1 MRLAGLSLVMRLGV
15 CCGLWL
21 GLALAGC
28 KGKGEAD
35 SAPDEA
41 ARKAQQDLIGRR
53 NQLMEA
59 RSKLQ
64 TDRDS
69 IVEQIKD
76 ASAKGADTAELEKKK
91 ADLDSQLETS
101 NNALISMMSSKFD
114 ELKQT
119 GDKSAQLASRE
130 AELSSRE
137 KLVADRE
144 ARIADREKSLIQ
156 RDFELSQRWK
166 DQCTTGTPV
175 IIQQTAPKGGNYS
188 RKDVSDEIARARSAM
203 QKKGL
208 ITSDL
213 PGPAQNLEAEA
224 GKALNDNDIS
234 RAYFAAQ
241 QLEATVIAIN
251 VNRDFI
257 KTKIARLQAQLKAS
271 KVDDNQQLTQILG
284 DVMQKYADGD
294 FTSANRRLNQLAQ
307 QLNK

>member
-1 MRLAGLSLVMRLGV
+1 MRTAGVTVVLCLGV
-15 CCGLWL
+15 
-21 GLALAGC
+21 ALAGC
-28 KGKGEAD
+28 KGKGEAE
-35 SAPDEA
+35 SAPDPA
-41 ARKAQQDLIGRR
+41 ALKAQQDLVARR
-53 NQLMEA
+53 NSLMEA
-59 RSKLQ
+59 RTKLQ

-76 ASAKGADTAELEKKK
+76 TTAKGGDTAELEKKK
-91 ADLDSQLETS
+91 AELDSQLESS
-101 NNALISMMSSKFD
+101 NNALITMMSSKFD

-119 GDKSAQLASRE
+119 GDKSAQVASRE
-130 AELSSRE
+130 AELASRE

-144 ARIADREKSLIQ
+144 ARVADREKSLIQ
-156 RDFELSQRWK
+156 RDFELGQRWK
-166 DQCTTGTPV
+166 DQCNSGTPV

-188 RKDVSDEIARARSAM
+188 RKDVSDEITRAKTAM
-203 QKKGL
+203 AKKGL

-213 PGPAQNLEAEA
+213 PGPAQNLESEA

-257 KTKIARLQAQLKAS
+257 KAKIARLQAQLKAS
-271 KVDDNQQLTQILG
+271 KVDDATNQQLTQILG

-294 FTSANRRLNQLAQ
+294 FASANRRLNQLAQ